1 MIFPPPASCCV
12 DTKPPQFL
20 TQHLDLLRPTFAPRS
35 PSCSSPS
42 CIASLLSHCY
52 SLYFQHGKFTLF
64 HASICTSTKR
74 RTIRQSSPSVIYA
87 RQSTTLKLDLLFADM
102 VANRMRCVFT
112 AAQYHRSPAFYTFTT
127 RFQIAICSTGIETHL
142 IKVPV
147 TERRIENAHGA
158 RTVRRKR
165 KGSRDV

>member
-12 DTKPPQFL
+12 GTKLPQVL
-20 TQHLDLLRPTFAPRS
+20 TQHLDLLCPTFTPRS

-52 SLYFQHGKFTLF
+52 SLYFQHSKFTLF

-74 RTIRQSSPSVIYA
+74 RIVRQSSPSVIYA
-87 RQSTTLKLDLLFADM
+87 CQSTTLKLDLLFADKVVNLM
-102 VANRMRCVFT
+102 HCVFM
-112 AAQYHRSPAFYTFTT
+112 AAQYHHSPSFYTFTT

-142 IKVPV
+142 IKVPA
-147 TERRIENAHGA
+147 TQGRIENAHEA